1 MSVKR
6 FSRLVDALSYG
17 NESLRGVIKSA
28 PTPMAHSLQECLNH
42 FETTALMAKESLEH
56 AKKHKKKALETRL

>member
-6 FSRLVDALSYG
+6 FSRIIEALKYG
-17 NESLRGVIKSA
+17 NQSLRSAIKSA
-28 PTPMAHSLQECLNH
+28 PTPMALALQECLNH

-56 AKKHKKKALETRL
+56 AKKHKKKTLETRL